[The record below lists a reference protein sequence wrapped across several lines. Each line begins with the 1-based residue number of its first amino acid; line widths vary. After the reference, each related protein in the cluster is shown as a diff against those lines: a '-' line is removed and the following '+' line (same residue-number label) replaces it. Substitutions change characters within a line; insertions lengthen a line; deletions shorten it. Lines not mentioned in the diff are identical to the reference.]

1 MSPLL
6 INADQI
12 GAAFASF
19 LWPFFRI
26 SAVFAVMPVLG
37 GSDVPVRIRVALA
50 LAITI
55 LVLPIIDT
63 ASMPVLP
70 ALSAEAMVISLQQ
83 LIIGIATGLMVLMVF
98 NAVLVGGESIAVTMG
113 LGFALMNDPVNG
125 ISVPTISQFYLV
137 IATLLFL
144 ALDAHHAVLALV
156 VDSFIW
162 LPVGEPLATDSLWAL
177 ANWGAMVFKG
187 ALAIALPALAAMLAA
202 NLAMGVM
209 TRSAPQLNL
218 FSVGFPITMT
228 IGFFAILLTMGSFG
242 EIFGQLL
249 EDLMPNMRAILEP

>member
-1 MSPLL
+1 MSP
-6 INADQI
+6 IIFNADQI
-12 GAAFASF
+12 GAVLSSF

-37 GSDVPVRIRVALA
+37 GSEVPVRVRVALA
-50 LAITI
+50 FAITI
-55 LVLPIIDT
+55 LVFPVLDT

-70 ALSAEAMVISLQQ
+70 ALSAEAMVVTLQQ
-83 LIIGIATGLMVLMVF
+83 ILIGVATGLMVLMVF
-98 NAVLVGGESIAVTMG
+98 NAVLVAGESIAVTMG

-125 ISVPTISQFYLV
+125 IQVPTVSQFYLV

-144 ALDAHHAVLALV
+144 ALDVHHAVLGLV
-156 VDSFIW
+156 VDSFVW
-162 LPVGEPLATDSLWAL
+162 LPVGQPLATDSMWAL
-177 ANWGAMVFKG
+177 ANWSAMVFKG

-218 FSVGFPITMT
+218 FSVGFPVTMT
-228 IGFFAILLTMGSFG
+228 IGFFAILVTLGGFG
-242 EIFGQLL
+242 ETFGRLL
-249 EDLMPNMRAILEP
+249 EDMMPDIRAVLEP